1 MLEQYLA
8 IAVTA
13 VAAGMSAKKVFALV
27 AAATIAE
34 ILGATVI
41 LYESSAL
48 SEEVVAKL
56 LTVVA
61 GIMLTVAAAELI
73 PHGWHSL
80 KDAQKS
86 KN

>member
-1 MLEQYLA
+1 
-8 IAVTA
+8 V
-13 VAAGMSAKKVFALV
+13 
-27 AAATIAE
+27 
-34 ILGATVI
+34 
-41 LYESSAL
+41 LYQSSSL
-48 SEEVVAKL
+48 SEIFVAKL

-86 KN
+86 KK